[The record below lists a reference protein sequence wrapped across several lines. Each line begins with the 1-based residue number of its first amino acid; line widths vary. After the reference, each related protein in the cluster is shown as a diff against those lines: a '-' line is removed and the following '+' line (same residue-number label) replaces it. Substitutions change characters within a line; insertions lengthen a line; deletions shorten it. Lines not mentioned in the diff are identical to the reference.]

1 MSGRVDRRK
10 HVFYYALQT
19 ARLDIDENSL
29 QRKLVLTVQGYN
41 APRNDEAFQS
51 LYHVLSKSPTEVIF
65 QERIDM
71 GKVLVF
77 TEPKTVGFESFEDQP
92 LRSHEVR
99 LRTLYSG
106 ISAGTELTA
115 YRASNPYISKQWDA
129 KNRLFLTSEAPSQP
143 YPLSGWGYEEV
154 GEVIEVH
161 PDITTLKVGDIVYGT
176 WGHRTHHIL
185 QEDYA
190 SKRIKPQ
197 GLDPILA
204 IYSHIGPIALNGI
217 LDANIH
223 VGETVAV
230 FGLGVLG
237 QVIVQLAKL
246 NGARVFGVDLIE
258 KRMDLAKEL
267 GAIECAFNPRD
278 GSPAQKIKELTN
290 GRGADVTIEVSGSDK
305 ALHEAVRATAYSAR
319 VVALGFFQGEAQA
332 LRLGEEFH
340 HNRISLVCSQI
351 SNVDPTLSY
360 RWDRIR
366 LIHTIM
372 DLQVRGF
379 LNLRPVITHVIPFQ
393 QAAQGFQI
401 LDETP
406 DQALQVVLDF
416 SQQ

>member
-1 MSGRVDRRK
+1 G
-10 HVFYYALQT
+10 
-19 ARLDIDENSL
+19 
-29 QRKLVLTVQGYN
+29 
-41 APRNDEAFQS
+41 
-51 LYHVLSKSPTEVIF
+51 
-65 QERIDM
+65 
-71 GKVLVF
+71 
-77 TEPKTVGFESFEDQP
+77 
-92 LRSHEVR
+92 
-99 LRTLYSG
+99 
-106 ISAGTELTA
+106 
-115 YRASNPYISKQWDA
+115 SNPYLSKQWDPQ
-129 KNRLFLTSEAPSQP
+129 NRLFLPSESPSQT

-154 GEVIEVH
+154 GEVIEANSEV
-161 PDITTLKVGDIVYGT
+161 TTLKVGDIVYGT

-185 QEDYA
+185 QEEYA
-190 SKRIKPQ
+190 NKRIKPA

-237 QVIVQLAKL
+237 QVIAQLAKL
-246 NGARVFGVDLIE
+246 SGARVFGVDMIE
-258 KRMDLAKEL
+258 KRLDLAKEL
-267 GAIECAFNPRD
+267 GAIECGFNPRE
-278 GSPAQKIKELTN
+278 GSPAEKIKEMTN
-290 GRGADVTIEVSGSDK
+290 GRGADVTIEVSGSAK
-305 ALHEAVRATAYSAR
+305 ALNEAVRATAYSAR
-319 VVALGFFQGEAQA
+319 VVVMGFFQGEAQG
-332 LRLGEEFH
+332 LLLGEEFH

-351 SNVDPTLSY
+351 SNVDPALSH

-372 DLQVRGF
+372 ELQARGS
-379 LNLRPVITHVIPFQ
+379 LNLRPVITHVIPFK